1 MTGLEHLEAHLTGRV
16 VILGIGNALRSDDAA
31 GSFLASRIKGKVP
44 YTVYD
49 AGPTPENYL
58 GKIIKEEPEN
68 IVLIDAADFGA
79 AAGSVR
85 VIEGANQEASGLS
98 TSGLFFTHDA
108 SLELAINYLKRN
120 LKADIIILVIQPKSI
135 ALGDEISPEVAASLS
150 KLEEWFYAQ
159 GKKKG

>member
-1 MTGLEHLEAHLTGRV
+1 MTDLEHLKAHLTGKV

-58 GKIIKEEPEN
+58 GKIIKEEPEH
-68 IVLIDAADFGA
+68 IVLMDAADFGA
-79 AAGSVR
+79 AAGTVR
-85 VIEGANQEASGLS
+85 VIEGSGKETPCLS
-98 TSGLFFTHDA
+98 AGGLFFTHDA
-108 SLELAINYLKRN
+108 SLELTINYLKSN
-120 LKADIIILVIQPKSI
+120 LKADIIILIIQPKSV
-135 ALGDEISPEVAASLS
+135 ALGDEISPEVAAALS

-159 GKKKG
+159 GKEEG